1 MARTNI
7 VYRFTVGNPLKL
19 GDDYFAPYNSQEDKT
34 YVELSE
40 FYDTE
45 GTNSYIFTQHQ
56 CKFNI
61 RMSDK
66 PSANIGFV
74 MIYNLDDDVINYL
87 QENSGNNLVCILEA
101 GDNEQGLKQIYKGTV
116 SNVAVTDDDTDNY
129 VKLTITDG
137 GLNIKSAFTVRG
149 YPKGT
154 EYKTIIEDLC
164 GDMKLPLGVL
174 EGVEGGLPAPLSLM
188 GDTHSILEDRL
199 RQQGIDYSIQN
210 AVINILPQ
218 FYRKAGEVSV
228 ITAETGLIG
237 RISPV
242 VNDSTSTNTVKSS
255 DSESVSFKCLLDGSL
270 SPTETVYLQDREFD
284 GAYKLTSVV
293 FHGDFEGNMWICE
306 CVAKPTTGVLD
317 G

>member
-1 MARTNI
+1 MARSEI
-7 VYRFTVGNPLKL
+7 LYRFTVGIPLEL
-19 GDDYFAPYNSQEDKT
+19 GDDYFSAYSDETTKPVALED
-34 YVELSE
+34 Y
-40 FYDTE
+40 YDSSA
-45 GTNSYIFTQHQ
+45 TNSYIFTKHQ
-56 CKFNI
+56 CKFKIVMN
-61 RMSDK
+61 DK
-66 PSANIGFV
+66 PSANVGFV
-74 MIYNLDDDVINYL
+74 TLYNLDTDLIKYL

-101 GDNEQGLKQIYKGTV
+101 GDNEQGLKTIYRGTV
-116 SNVAVTDDDTDNY
+116 SNVKLTDDDTDNQ
-129 VKLTITDG
+129 VKITITDG

-154 EYKTIIEDLC
+154 PWKTIITDLC
-164 GDMKLPLGVL
+164 SDMKLPLGVL
-174 EGVEGGLPAPLSLM
+174 EGVTGETPSPISLM

-199 RQQGIDYSIQN
+199 RQLSIDYSIQN
-210 AVINILPQ
+210 AVINIFPQ
-218 FYRKAGEVSV
+218 PLRKVGLVSI
-228 ITAETGLIG
+228 ITAKTGLIG

>member
-1 MARTNI
+1 MARTEI
-7 VYRFTVGNPLKL
+7 LYRFTVGKPLKL
-19 GDDYFAPYNSQEDKT
+19 GEEYFSPYNNAVDQTIALED
-34 YVELSE
+34 Y
-40 FYDTE
+40 YDTSAN
-45 GTNSYIFTQHQ
+45 NSYIFTEHQ
-56 CKFNI
+56 CKFKIN
-61 RMSDK
+61 MDDK

-74 MIYNLDDDVINYL
+74 ILYNLDDDLIGYL

-101 GDNEQGLKQIYKGTV
+101 GDNEQGLKLIYRGTV
-116 SNVAVTDDDTDNY
+116 SNVKITDDDTDNQA
-129 VKLTITDG
+129 KLTITDG
-137 GLNIKSAFTVRG
+137 GFNIKSAFTVRG

-154 EYKTIIEDLC
+154 PYSTVIKDLC

-228 ITAETGLIG
+228 ITAKTGLIG
-237 RISPV
+237 RISLV

-270 SPTETVYLQDREFD
+270 SPTETVYLQDREFN

-306 CVAKPTTGVLD
+306 CIAKPTTGVLD